1 VFLGVPSTQKYPG
14 TTYYPGQCVPHLFM
28 FTCVRAVR
36 EGLNRM
42 YPGTGSV
49 HWHVCMYGHLY
60 TVFLEGKKF
69 THFKGFPSKN
79 SRPAAFTRYIMWNV
93 EQIKNKSIHV
103 YTHVYT

>member
-28 FTCVRAVR
+28 FTGTCVRAVR

-60 TVFLEGKKF
+60 TVYTNKINTLYILRVFLPRTLVQRLLPGISCGTNKK
-69 THFKGFPSKN
+69 
-79 SRPAAFTRYIMWNV
+79 
-93 EQIKNKSIHV
+93 
-103 YTHVYT
+103 